1 MSAGLPAGLYDS
13 QPGYEGPLGRDAEG
27 YLVRRSGGM
36 DFRLTE
42 CCQASA
48 KGCDGYT
55 GCRAC
60 YRPVDP
66 AIGGMPAAPYTGEG
80 GAVTATRVAGWDLFT
95 GPGG

>member
-1 MSAGLPAGLYDS
+1 MTVITTGPHDG
-13 QPGYEGPLGRDAEG
+13 QPGYEGPLGRDAQG

-36 DFRLTE
+36 DYRLTE

-66 AIGGMPAAPYTGEG
+66 EIGGMPVAPYRGEG
-80 GAVTATRVAGWDLFT
+80 GAVTATRVMGWDAFRAL
-95 GPGG
+95 GH